1 MKHKRAIA
9 ACTIVALG
17 VGATSATAGSLI
29 TSANIKDGTIHMRDL
44 APTLQKKITRAG
56 KPGPQGANGANG
68 ATGAAGS
75 NGTNGTNGAN
85 GAKGDPG
92 APGAPGQDG
101 QPGRDGSVRF
111 DRVTGTCSD
120 GRSGTTALSDGVMR
134 LGVPHQMAWAQL
146 RMYPQNLTLGEID
159 ELSFRQ
165 KSTDSGLSY
174 LSVRTEAGTVTY
186 SPNTNLPERGI
197 GDWADHDVLVGS
209 VRWNDSR
216 GEQADVRWT
225 DVLAIAGD
233 SKVSDVRMTAGCALP
248 VGADGGVVEVDNL
261 TVNDEVIDF
270 N

>member
-1 MKHKRAIA
+1 MKHKRTIA
-9 ACTIVALG
+9 TCAIVALG
-17 VGATSATAGSLI
+17 VGATSATASSLI

-44 APTLQKKITRAG
+44 APSLQKKITRAG

-68 ATGAAGS
+68 A
-75 NGTNGTNGAN
+75 
-85 GAKGDPG
+85 KGNPG
-92 APGAPGQDG
+92 APGAPGQNG
-101 QPGRDGSVRF
+101 QPGRDGSARF

-159 ELSFRQ
+159 ELSFSQ

-197 GDWADHDVLVGS
+197 GDWADHDVLDGS

-216 GEQADVRWT
+216 GEQADVSWT